1 MNAKVSGKDLIFVSS
16 IQDEGTK
23 LVSLSNDENKT
34 LKSINSQFDLV
45 LLSYKTGLYMAYN
58 GYNFYI
64 VKKDNGK

>member
-1 MNAKVSGKDLIFVSS
+1 MSIFGKDLTFISS
-16 IQDEGTK
+16 IQEEGTR
-23 LVSLSNDENKT
+23 LVSLSSSENET

-64 VKKDNGK
+64 VKKDGK